1 MNLVRYLA
9 FNETNPVRH
18 SLSKGMKGSAFITII
33 FLLLLMV
40 ASIIGAIYI
49 LDKVGVFNKEEV
61 IYPKLAMI
69 PGLGKF
75 FAPKK
80 ISFEVTKREEIR
92 NLKESVDKRFEEL
105 SEKEEKLKEEEAKL
119 DEREKDVAFKEEAL
133 LKRQEGLD
141 ERIKEYEN
149 EEKRWQ
155 KLALY
160 YSNMSPDQ
168 AAAILQNLDDQT
180 VIAIFMRMKDASVA
194 ICLMKMDPKRAAE
207 LSRKMTGL

>member
-1 MNLVRYLA
+1 
-9 FNETNPVRH
+9 
-18 SLSKGMKGSAFITII
+18 MKGSAFITII

-61 IYPKLAMI
+61 IYPKLAGI
-69 PGLGKF
+69 PGVGKF

-80 ISFEVTKREEIR
+80 ILFEVAEKEEIR
-92 NLKESVDKRFEEL
+92 NLKESIDKRFEEL
-105 SEKEEKLKEEEAKL
+105 SEKEERLKEKEENL
-119 DEREKDVAFKEEAL
+119 DKKEKDIVAREEVILKKEEAL
-133 LKRQEGLD
+133 E

-160 YSNMSPDQ
+160 YSSMSPDQ
-168 AAAILQNLDDQT
+168 AASILQNLDDQT
-180 VIAIFMRMKDASVA
+180 VIAIFMRMKDTAVA
-194 ICLMKMDPKRAAE
+194 VCLMKMDPKRAAE
-207 LSRKMTGL
+207 LSRKMTKL